1 MCPVRTPP
9 FRPPSVPRGPLQAK
23 AAVAAAKVLGLVA
36 QALGQQA
43 LAVVATAVGLADPVA
58 VVATVVGLADPVVPS
73 VLRSLSVCRSNA
85 VVIAITKTQNWAC
98 AG

>member
-1 MCPVRTPP
+1 M
-9 FRPPSVPRGPLQAK
+9 
-23 AAVAAAKVLGLVA
+23 LGLVA

-43 LAVVATAVGLADPVA
+43 LAVVATAVGLADPVAVVATAVGLADPVA